1 VSRALPCADEGWRR
15 PGDTRRSCPC
25 RVHRAIAQLER
36 ANPEHVQTIIPRAM
50 RELERDAA

>member
-1 VSRALPCADEGWRR
+1 VSAPCGADTGWRR

-36 ANPEHVQTIIPRAM
+36 ANPEPIRTIIPRAM
-50 RELERDAA
+50 RELEEPA